1 MWLNFCVWCTRTLNS
16 VTLESRFSDTEFSL
30 GPFNLP
36 LSHGELVFYPCPCT
50 AALHRLYE
58 IHCESLSVCT
68 GVEQRQ
74 TVLGH
79 GRAAGMWSCVKV
91 PSVNLQKERN
101 LNLAHTTTTHSLPVT
116 HTHTQRLILWG
127 KWISVCLKKSL
138 VPTRSRLVW
147 LWLPTDITQLFVFI
161 KQKIKKMLRTK
172 NLYNIQRDSIN
183 LETATDRQKKIPNF
197 ICQINVFWI

>member
-1 MWLNFCVWCTRTLNS
+1 MWLNFCFWCSWKLNS
-16 VTLESRFSDTEFSL
+16 VTLESRFSDTESSL

-36 LSHGELVFYPCPCT
+36 LSHGELVFYSWPCT
-50 AALHRLYE
+50 AALHHLCE

-91 PSVNLQKERN
+91 SSVNLQRERN

-116 HTHTQRLILWG
+116 QKNTHTHRLILWG

-138 VPTRSRLVW
+138 VPTWSKLVW
-147 LWLPTDITQLFVFI
+147 LRLPTDITRL
-161 KQKIKKMLRTK
+161 
-172 NLYNIQRDSIN
+172 
-183 LETATDRQKKIPNF
+183 
-197 ICQINVFWI
+197 